1 MDADKKRLWVSGQL
15 VEVTDEVY
23 DAYMKGDSKMRYF
36 ESDLK
41 AERLL
46 MDESG
51 QIKQVI
57 PSRED
62 SLDRLMDDNA
72 EQFADWHESVEDM
85 VLRRISIE
93 RLYKALDT
101 LTEKERKL
109 IEALF
114 FEEMTE
120 RAVAL
125 SLGISQPAVH
135 KQKNKILKKLKPQM
149 SCGLLAGGQEGL
161 YIRLCD
167 CRQQRRAIGILSIPE
182 IMEICYGSFYQTLKE
197 KNQDIYADNKVW
209 ANFRFAKIVIIK
221 QVHGMFRN
229 IVM

>member
-1 MDADKKRLWVSGQL
+1 MDADKKRLWVSGQFI
-15 VEVTDEVY
+15 EVTDEVY
-23 DAYMKGDSKMRYF
+23 DAYMKGDRKMRYF

-41 AERLL
+41 TERFL
-46 MDESG
+46 MDENG
-51 QIKQVI
+51 QIRQVI

-72 EQFADWHESVEDM
+72 EQFADRPESVEDM

-93 RLYKALDT
+93 RLYKALDR

-120 RAVAL
+120 REVAH

-135 KQKNKILKKLKPQM
+135 KQKNKILKKLK
-149 SCGLLAGGQEGL
+149 LFLE
-161 YIRLCD
+161 
-167 CRQQRRAIGILSIPE
+167 
-182 IMEICYGSFYQTLKE
+182 
-197 KNQDIYADNKVW
+197 N
-209 ANFRFAKIVIIK
+209 
-221 QVHGMFRN
+221 
-229 IVM
+229 

>member
-1 MDADKKRLWVSGQL
+1 MGADKKRLWVSGQF
-15 VEVTDEVY
+15 VEVTDEIY
-23 DAYMKGDSKMRYF
+23 DAYMKGDRKMRYF

-41 AERLL
+41 AERFL
-46 MDESG
+46 MDENG

-72 EQFADWHESVEDM
+72 EQFADRHESVEDM

-93 RLYKALDT
+93 WLYKALDT
-101 LTEKERKL
+101 LTERERKL

-120 RAVAL
+120 REVAH

-135 KQKNKILKKLKPQM
+135 GHLCKSKI
-149 SCGLLAGGQEGL
+149 
-161 YIRLCD
+161 
-167 CRQQRRAIGILSIPE
+167 QQA
-182 IMEICYGSFYQTLKE
+182 
-197 KNQDIYADNKVW
+197 
-209 ANFRFAKIVIIK
+209 
-221 QVHGMFRN
+221 
-229 IVM
+229 

>member
-1 MDADKKRLWVSGQL
+1 MDADKKRLWVSGQF

-23 DAYMKGDSKMRYF
+23 DAYMKGDRKMRYF

-41 AERLL
+41 EERFL
-46 MDESG
+46 MGEKG

-72 EQFADWHESVEDM
+72 EQFADRRESVEDM

-93 RLYKALDT
+93 RLYKLLGT

-114 FEEMTE
+114 FEEKTE
-120 RAVAL
+120 REVAL

-135 KQKNKILKKLKPQM
+135 KQKNKILKKL
-149 SCGLLAGGQEGL
+149 
-161 YIRLCD
+161 RL
-167 CRQQRRAIGILSIPE
+167 
-182 IMEICYGSFYQTLKE
+182 FLK
-197 KNQDIYADNKVW
+197 N
-209 ANFRFAKIVIIK
+209 
-221 QVHGMFRN
+221 
-229 IVM
+229 